1 MGDNT
6 PLDAVRARYMPYQ
19 INRELLKQTGIPY
32 VLHCQ
37 PAHRG
42 YEITDDVMDDE
53 KVSLIYDEAENRLH
67 AQMAVLGTLIS
78 DKNK

>member
-19 INRELLKQTGIPY
+19 INRELLKKTGIPY